1 MRKTWVSNVVVGQ
14 LGGKKPVE
22 IIGPKVMKTGPDSL
36 LIWTLHIWAETT
48 ILNALKTTVDPTT
61 DVVFQENPNTNFAIV
76 VVGQKPYAETKGDN
90 LSLSLPTPGPDF
102 INNVCRKVECVVV
115 PNFRPPSGDGTTSS
129 NHGLLSLHGS
139 LEVKGQEGVADVLFG
154 DYRSPES

>member
-14 LGGKKPVE
+14 LGGKKSVE
-22 IIGPKVMKTGPDSL
+22 LIGPKVMKMDPDSL

-76 VVGQKPYAETKGDN
+76 VVG
-90 LSLSLPTPGPDF
+90 
-102 INNVCRKVECVVV
+102 
-115 PNFRPPSGDGTTSS
+115 
-129 NHGLLSLHGS
+129 
-139 LEVKGQEGVADVLFG
+139 
-154 DYRSPES
+154 